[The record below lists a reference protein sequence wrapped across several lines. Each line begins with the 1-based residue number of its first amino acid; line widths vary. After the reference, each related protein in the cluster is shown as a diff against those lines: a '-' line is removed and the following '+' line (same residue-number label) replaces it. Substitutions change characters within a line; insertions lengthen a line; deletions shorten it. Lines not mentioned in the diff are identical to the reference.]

1 MTFRHFKIF
10 IAVCNT
16 NNMTAAAKTLF
27 MSQSAVSQ
35 AIAELEKYYD
45 VNLFERLSR
54 KLYITQEGEKLLNY
68 ALNIT
73 RMNTDLEN
81 DMKSLCKKGFIRIG
95 ASVTVGA
102 YFLPQLITE
111 FKKISP
117 ETEIIVFEDN
127 TEKIELMILNSEID
141 IGLVEGEIVS
151 SDIINEEFMDDEL
164 VLICG
169 KNHEFS
175 KLNIIKPFQLEQE
188 NFIIREK
195 GSGTRKTFEDIM
207 DKNNLS
213 YKANWICNN
222 ADTIKLAVAEGHGIS
237 VISKLSVINEVKS
250 NLLLEKKIKGIEFK
264 RKFKLIYHK
273 NKFFTEPINKLM
285 DLCKKK

>member
-1 MTFRHFKIF
+1 
-10 IAVCNT
+10 
-16 NNMTAAAKTLF
+16 MTAAAKTLF